1 MKSEHR
7 HELKTNELAQ
17 WIAGFPQWVRQ
28 NLKMIIYVSVVVV
41 LVAGTYIYKRYQK
54 SVVAVKKQVD
64 FTNLVM
70 QLPQRKLQILRSQT
84 QGLDTSY
91 SLLQIADYLQASGQN
106 TNNDAMAALA
116 FIKEGDVLRM
126 ELHYR
131 LETVAEQD
139 LQKQIEKA
147 RSCYERAVEK
157 ASQNPALLARAKY
170 GLALCA
176 EELGSFEKARQIYS
190 DIADNPRFEGTTA
203 MAAAKHRL
211 DAMTDYQAKVTF
223 KQPRRPDEQAGIFQP
238 EIMIPP
244 AEPLDRLWRQP
255 NIEIEPV
262 ENAPAPNSPSR

>member
-1 MKSEHR
+1 MKAEHR
-7 HELKTNELAQ
+7 HELKTNQLAQ
-17 WIAGFPQWVRQ
+17 WLACFPQWARQ
-28 NLKMIIYVSVVVV
+28 NLKMIIYVSVVLV

-54 SVVAVKKQVD
+54 NVVAVKKQVD

-70 QLPQRKLQILRSQT
+70 SLPQRKLQILRSQT

-91 SLLQIADYLQASGQN
+91 NLLQIADYLQASGQN
-106 TNNDAMAALA
+106 TDNDAMAALA

-147 RSCYERAVEK
+147 GSCYERAVEK
-157 ASQNPALLARAKY
+157 ASQNPALLARAQY

-176 EELGSFEKARQIYS
+176 EELGNFEKARQIYS
-190 DIADNPRFEGTTA
+190 VLADNPRFEGTTA
-203 MAAAKHRL
+203 MAAAGHRL
-211 DAMTDYQAKVTF
+211 DAMTDYQAKVVF
-223 KQPRRPDEQAGIFQP
+223 KEAAQPSEQAGIFQP

-244 AEPLDRLWRQP
+244 VEPSDRFGPQS
-255 NIEIEPV
+255 NIEIEPS
-262 ENAPAPNSPSR
+262 ENAPAPNSPPR